1 MENKAIEEQ
10 IISLETAKLAN
21 NKGFNAECD
30 YFYNR
35 GSNYKLQ
42 NDSIIRTGDDL
53 IYEAPTQS
61 LLQRWLR
68 ELHGVDIHITRNKPS
83 YREYRVEIYKV
94 DDTRT
99 YIHFQINEE
108 KSNGCKW
115 FDDYEE
121 ALETALLE
129 ALKLI
134 K

>member
-1 MENKAIEEQ
+1 MENKVIEEQ

-21 NKGFNAECD
+21 NKGFNVECD

-61 LLQRWLR
+61 LLQKWLR
-68 ELHGVDIHITRNKPS
+68 DLHGVDIHITRNKPS
-83 YREYRVEIYKV
+83 YREYRVEIYKI
-94 DDTRT
+94 DNTPN
-99 YIHFQINEE
+99 YIYFQINTK

-121 ALETALLE
+121 ALEQGLQE

-134 K
+134 